1 MRKFALLWVLW
12 LSGLPGIA
20 GAAVDYSV
28 EPPRGYGWWL
38 GDRLVHSALLLPPDG
53 FEIDRASLPAPRAA
67 DYWLDLVDVTV
78 DEVRVNGHAAWRVTT
93 EWQNFY
99 AALEPSR
106 QRVPGYRLRFLA
118 RDGSGRVE
126 EAEIPSWDFVTSP
139 IRPILA
145 PSAIAAMQP
154 DVGVRP
160 LATLPLFRGAAGFGL
175 FALLALSGMAWQ
187 QGWWPFHQRAERP
200 LTRALRQVR
209 RARDARTQALALH
222 RGLNAANGGPLLAS
236 DLDGFLS
243 RHPEFDDLRAELRGF
258 FDASARMFY
267 GDGTGGGAEALPLAR
282 HLARREGGR
291 A

>member
-1 MRKFALLWVLW
+1 
-12 LSGLPGIA
+12 
-20 GAAVDYSV
+20 
-28 EPPRGYGWWL
+28 
-38 GDRLVHSALLLPPDG
+38 
-53 FEIDRASLPAPRAA
+53 
-67 DYWLDLVDVTV
+67 
-78 DEVRVNGHAAWRVTT
+78 
-93 EWQNFY
+93 
-99 AALEPSR
+99 
-106 QRVPGYRLRFLA
+106 
-118 RDGSGRVE
+118 
-126 EAEIPSWDFVTSP
+126 
-139 IRPILA
+139 
-145 PSAIAAMQP
+145 MQP